1 MMKLLRRL
9 LVVGFAIA
17 IALPVR
23 ATPPTTPPR
32 DSVYQLSLPITDARG
47 RTQDWRQLRGK
58 PRIVSMFYT
67 SCQYMCPLI
76 VESGKAVER
85 ALPVAERAKV
95 GVVLL
100 SLDPAHDTPAVLRE
114 MAAKRKVDPA
124 KWTLAAPAPD
134 DVRNVAGLLG
144 VRYRALGNGDFNHT
158 SVLVLLDA
166 DGRIVART
174 EQVGS
179 TPDPEFVAAV
189 RAQVKSK

>member
-9 LVVGFAIA
+9 VMVGFAIA

-85 ALPVAERAKV
+85 ALPAAERAKV

-134 DVRNVAGLLG
+134 DVRKVAGLLG

-174 EQVGS
+174 EQVCS

>member
-1 MMKLLRRL
+1 MKRMLRM
-9 LVVGFAIA
+9 LVMLGFAVA
-17 IALPVR
+17 IALPAR
-23 ATPPTTPPR
+23 AATPAATPR
-32 DSVYQLSLPITDARG
+32 DSVYQLSLPITDAQG
-47 RTQDWRQLRGK
+47 RTQDWRRLRGK

-85 ALPVAERAKV
+85 ALPTAERAKV

-100 SLDPAHDTPAVLRE
+100 SLDPAHDTPAVLRA
-114 MAAKRKVDPA
+114 MAVKRKVDPA

-134 DVRNVAGLLG
+134 DVRKVAGLLG

-179 TPDPEFVAAV
+179 TPDPAFVAAV